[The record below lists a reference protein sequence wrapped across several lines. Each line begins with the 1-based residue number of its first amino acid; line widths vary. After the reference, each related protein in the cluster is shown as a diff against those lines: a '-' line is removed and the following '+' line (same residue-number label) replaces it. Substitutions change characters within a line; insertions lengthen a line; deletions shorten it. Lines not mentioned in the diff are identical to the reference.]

1 MEFHYPPHK
10 KCRDAF
16 RDEYLSCYVSVCRFR
31 SSSSGLL
38 LATDVAA
45 RGLDIPAV
53 EHVIH
58 YQVPKDPDVSLTPTT
73 GIGWESLSQPLKVVF
88 RASSFSAFDSQ
99 RNAATTFK
107 SQNLHKRDF
116 QLSVLKPKPKLSNH
130 KGQRQSVEP
139 IKTRRKYVQLT

>member
-1 MEFHYPPHK
+1 MTSIY
-10 KCRDAF
+10 RN
-16 RDEYLSCYVSVCRFR
+16 SVSVCRFR

-53 EHVIH
+53 EHVVH

-73 GIGWESLSQPLKVVF
+73 GVVWESLSQPLKVVF

-99 RNAATTFK
+99 RNGHGIQITK
-107 SQNLHKRDF
+107 LHKRGF
-116 QLSVLKPKPKLSNH
+116 QLSVLKPNPKLSNH
-130 KGQRQSVEP
+130 KGQRQSGEP